1 MEEPSQPLQ
10 AAVVQF
16 AHLELANSEID
27 EAAVEAARKERQEAE
42 DTERERAPRLV
53 RLFVYSIPPPD
64 RLSAV
69 IGHRVTRESIWGLG
83 SPVRQLSRAADR
95 L

>member
-27 EAAVEAARKERQEAE
+27 EAAVEAARNGPYDEPGSKASYR
-42 DTERERAPRLV
+42 RATGT
-53 RLFVYSIPPPD
+53 IPTSLEFNLLGIPTWATPNAFPH
-64 RLSAV
+64 S
-69 IGHRVTRESIWGLG
+69 RVTSSGE
-83 SPVRQLSRAADR
+83 
-95 L
+95 

>member
-27 EAAVEAARKERQEAE
+27 EARVKRPSSHVTRQRAV
-42 DTERERAPRLV
+42 PR
-53 RLFVYSIPPPD
+53 PPPLPQASSD
-64 RLSAV
+64 SLP
-69 IGHRVTRESIWGLG
+69 E
-83 SPVRQLSRAADR
+83 P
-95 L
+95 